1 MKFWF
6 GLVLLVW
13 FESTD
18 IWYKLFK
25 LIWEF
30 LTLRLHTPP
39 GNPLGWKIFFFFCW
53 SIYSY
58 DSMKRK
64 MD

>member
-18 IWYKLFK
+18 IWYKLLK

-39 GNPLGWKIFFFFCW
+39 GNPLGWKFFFFFFFFFAGQ
-53 SIYSY
+53 SIA
-58 DSMKRK
+58 MIQ
-64 MD
+64 